1 MSHAAEGL
9 TEPEETCNQHPLLKF
24 PKPFHAP
31 SPSPGCLQAV
41 LHSFAHYVTAENPIC
56 PAGWGY
62 LPLWEHADHHGWSRT
77 SKYHTSRSHK
87 TPSPEA
93 VSRIPSHTHTHQPCQ
108 TAPLFLTFS
117 KLRTHSRTFL
127 RMSVSISHSR
137 AVRWSKAASKR
148 IILQS
153 ERFRWERCCSGQLRH
168 RTTDWLRSG
177 WCRPSHRLSEGLP
190 PLSHALKQPTLPIDI
205 SPKLTC
211 QFKRTFWI

>member
-1 MSHAAEGL
+1 MHL
-9 TEPEETCNQHPLLKF
+9 PH
-24 PKPFHAP
+24 
-31 SPSPGCLQAV
+31 LQAACKRSYTALRIMSPQKILFV
-41 LHSFAHYVTAENPIC
+41 QLVEGICLCENMQITTAEAE
-56 PAGWGY
+56 PANTTPPD
-62 LPLWEHADHHGWSRT
+62 LTKHHLQKLS
-77 SKYHTSRSHK
+77 
-87 TPSPEA
+87 A
-93 VSRIPSHTHTHQPCQ
+93 VSPLTHTHQPCQ

-190 PLSHALKQPTLPIDI
+190 PLSHALKQPTLPTDI

-211 QFKRTFWI
+211 RFKRTFWI